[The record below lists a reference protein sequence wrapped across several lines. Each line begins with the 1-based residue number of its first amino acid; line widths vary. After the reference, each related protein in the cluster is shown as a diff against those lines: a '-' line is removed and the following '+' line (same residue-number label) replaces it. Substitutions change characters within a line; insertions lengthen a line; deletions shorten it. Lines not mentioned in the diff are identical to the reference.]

1 MTPEAFHK
9 YLRAQIQRRHA
20 AYIPDSE
27 PAVEYYDGVVRV
39 FDQRGESCSLRAP
52 FPRQLRQLATML
64 ELVADEIDI
73 RGYEQ

>member
-20 AYIPDSE
+20 AYIPDSD

-39 FDQRGESCSLRAP
+39 FDQRGESCSLRP
-52 FPRQLRQLATML
+52 YPRHLRQLATML
-64 ELVADEIDI
+64 ELVADEMER